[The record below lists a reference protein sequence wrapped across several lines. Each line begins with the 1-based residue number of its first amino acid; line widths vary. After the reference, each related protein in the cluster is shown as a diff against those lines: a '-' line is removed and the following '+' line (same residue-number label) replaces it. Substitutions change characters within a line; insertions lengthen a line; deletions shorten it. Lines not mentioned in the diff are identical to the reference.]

1 VIVMVV
7 RMDTAAAAAAAA
19 GCFGLGHVFFNE
31 PNPFSKPK
39 VKKTNKPTRQRR
51 IQTQR
56 NSRGRRGGG
65 GRKEGRKEGRRKE
78 GRGINFL
85 GLRREVLALKKA
97 FLG

>member
-51 IQTQR
+51 VQTQR
-56 NSRGRRGGG
+56 KGRK
-65 GRKEGRKEGRRKE
+65 KEGREGSSSKG
-78 GRGINFL
+78 GRNFL